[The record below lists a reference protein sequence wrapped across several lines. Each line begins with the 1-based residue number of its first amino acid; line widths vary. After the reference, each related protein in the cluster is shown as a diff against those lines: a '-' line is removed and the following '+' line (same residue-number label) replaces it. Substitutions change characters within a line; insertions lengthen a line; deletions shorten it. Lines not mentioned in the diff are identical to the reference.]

1 MAARHEVLGDGMPEA
16 GSPLRHSGLLDEIA
30 PFPNLSSRAGRL
42 VIRKQCVW

>member
-1 MAARHEVLGDGMPEA
+1 MPEA